1 VIAYEDK
8 YLLKWPPMKTPFFR
22 QIVYCLVLGML
33 PCLSFA
39 QDWPAKPVRI
49 VVPYPAGGG
58 VDAAARLVAQH
69 LSSVWAQSVVVDPK
83 PGGGTVIGTEMVSRA
98 APDGYTFLLT
108 GGSTMSL
115 LTLTHPGKLPFDPLL
130 DFVPVGM
137 VSRLPF
143 FLITAPTN
151 NYNSLKDLIA
161 DAKSKPGRLPYA
173 SNGIGSMGHVGTAM
187 LTQSAGVDMIH
198 VPYQGFPPAISD
210 LITGRVSMVMA
221 DLAPVKGQIQAGTL
235 RALAVAS
242 PQRSRFMPE
251 IPTLAEA
258 GYPGIEFEIWMG
270 LYAPAKTPAP
280 IVNRVS
286 QELKKYLEM
295 PSTREAFA
303 KLGHETDAAGPEIV
317 KQRIESELKQMLPVV
332 KAAGLSNK

>member
-1 VIAYEDK
+1 MQTYFLK
-8 YLLKWPPMKTPFFR
+8 KFLLA
-22 QIVYCLVLGML
+22 CLACAL
-33 PCLSFA
+33 PLISFA

-69 LSSVWAQSVVVDPK
+69 LSTVLGQSVLVEPK
-83 PGGGTVIGTEMVSRA
+83 PGGGTVIGAEMVSRA

-115 LTLTHPGKLPFDPLL
+115 LPHTHPGKLPFDPLQ
-130 DFVPVGM
+130 DFAPVSM

-143 FLITAPTN
+143 FLITSPAN
-151 NYNSLKDLIA
+151 NYSTLKDLVA

-173 SNGIGSMGHVGTAM
+173 SNGVGSMGHVGTAM
-187 LTQSAGVDMIH
+187 LTQSAGVNMIH

-210 LITGRVSMVMA
+210 LVTGRVVMVMA

-242 PQRSRFMPE
+242 NQRSRFMPDV
-251 IPTLAEA
+251 PTLAEA
-258 GYPGIEFEIWMG
+258 GFPGNEFEIWLA
-270 LYAPAKTPAP
+270 LYAPAKTPNA
-280 IVNRVS
+280 IVTRLS
-286 QELKKYLEM
+286 QEMKKYLDM
-295 PSTREAFA
+295 PSTKEAFS
-303 KLGHETDAAGPEIV
+303 KLGHDSDSAGPEV
-317 KQRIESELKQMLPVV
+317 VRQRIESELKAMLPVV
-332 KAAGLSNK
+332 KSAGLLNK